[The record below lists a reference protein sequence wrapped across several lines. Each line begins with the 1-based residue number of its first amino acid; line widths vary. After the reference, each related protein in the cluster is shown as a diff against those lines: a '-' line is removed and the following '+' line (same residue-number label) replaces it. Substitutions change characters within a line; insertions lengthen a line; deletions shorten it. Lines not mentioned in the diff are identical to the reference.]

1 MEAYTICS
9 CQLGFDIVTVEKQRV
24 IFGTGDFIRMRI
36 SGSIPI
42 TYIILIASGSTDLIE
57 RHNQNI
63 PQISTSR
70 TA

>member
-42 TYIILIASGSTDLIE
+42 TYIILIASGSTDLIQWHDE
-57 RHNQNI
+57 NI
-63 PQISTSR
+63 T
-70 TA
+70 